1 MCHLQQA
8 RQVSDTRSWL
18 MRDTGSPCTRLSR
31 STADRQSTACE
42 IRGLPPGYNSSL
54 QSCFPTCTQGVCC
67 LARRPRAAKLD
78 KVHLMKAKVLP
89 LLSMSTAGETCVKTL
104 PVSLLEAMSWDVSG
118 KAQACA
124 QSMPDLR
131 LTSLLAGWLLE
142 CGKCKS
148 CLVQPECLYDTLI
161 LDAG

>member
-1 MCHLQQA
+1 ML
-8 RQVSDTRSWL
+8 SDLHPRSL
-18 MRDTGSPCTRLSR
+18 LLG
-31 STADRQSTACE
+31 Q
-42 IRGLPPGYNSSL
+42 
-54 QSCFPTCTQGVCC
+54 
-67 LARRPRAAKLD
+67 AAKGC
-78 KVHLMKAKVLP
+78 KVGQGPSNEAKVLP